1 MESNEMNKTV
11 EDLESKFARGLQ
23 FADMLGFSNQQ
34 NIKENATN
42 AQTLIEL
49 LIAKGLIR
57 LDEFEERKKAV
68 SKYIEEKMEKNEPKV
83 KLIETEDK
91 YAFKSDLEIDCTNRV
106 HLCKASCC
114 KLWFALSVQDLN
126 EGVVKWD
133 YHRPYGIAHREDG
146 YCVHNDS
153 CKNGQYKVYDN
164 RPLVCRSYDCSEDK
178 RIWTDFENRIPNP
191 NIEKEGWPN
200 V

>member
-68 SKYIEEKMEKNEPKV
+68 SKYIEEKMEINMLKT
-83 KLIETEDK
+83 I
-91 YAFKSDLEIDCTNRV
+91 RR
-106 HLCKASCC
+106 
-114 KLWFALSVQDLN
+114 
-126 EGVVKWD
+126 KWD
-133 YHRPYGIAHREDG
+133 RI
-146 YCVHNDS
+146 
-153 CKNGQYKVYDN
+153 
-164 RPLVCRSYDCSEDK
+164 RSKSK
-178 RIWTDFENRIPNP
+178 SVKIMIHHF
-191 NIEKEGWPN
+191 
-200 V
+200 